1 MTERPNQRHTGVAH
15 GIGLDVGMSVDG
27 DERSGYAVRENGLA
41 KSRLAREAR
50 RGIVIVTVTVLEEW
64 PRDGGIDDRSRT
76 HQTKRADSCA
86 QGTGSQGSG

>member
-50 RGIVIVTVTVLEEW
+50 RGDRHCHCHCL
-64 PRDGGIDDRSRT
+64 GGVAEGWWDR
-76 HQTKRADSCA
+76 
-86 QGTGSQGSG
+86 